1 MPDLRLQFGIH
12 APNGARLATLP
23 YPLAASVADVL
34 NDLGTGTLDYLATV
48 QHADKLEELCEVSA
62 EIGVDGGQWR
72 EFGARWLRLK
82 RGGSVIEETRTRRYV
97 LHSYGFM
104 LGKVRMLR
112 EETLNENGERIMAG
126 ATPGGLI
133 KTLIDEAKTRGNIS
147 GLLYTFTAAKDSAG
161 ADWAGTLPPQAI
173 RYGDDLLS
181 LLRSLSDSGYLDWH
195 IVGRELRILKADT
208 LGSPRDIQLH
218 NGIDLNEAPDDEDA
232 TEMAGRV
239 GVQGDDGRTYEHVSP
254 SMGPW
259 GLWEEL
265 VNAPGVKD
273 IGGLQFIGEAEQSRR
288 DAPRVQMTRGLRL
301 AGVDYLPGIDYV
313 IGDTIT
319 APNDKGMQ
327 APLRV
332 RQITLGIASGGVT
345 GNLILGDRF
354 LEKDVRTR
362 RTLSGLLG
370 SAAGSAGG
378 TGTPAPAG
386 GDKRKPKAPAGL
398 VMTSSHLYTPVGAPY
413 ALIDSEYVPVTQGTD
428 GAALSIESH
437 EMYARENIVGEPWRK
452 LTEVGGG
459 EGRITYS
466 PLPAGEVWQFKV
478 RAMSTQGVYGDFCE
492 PVTIALARDLDPPP
506 RPSKPEGS
514 ARLGVV
520 TITWDGLDENGNQM
534 PIDFDRVDVWQAPGV
549 IIGSAG
555 RGFGER
561 SLHVT
566 GLPYNE
572 PHEFWLTAV
581 DTSGN
586 MSDPSETV
594 TVTTKPLVDTDVIGR
609 VIDAANIELAAIDTT
624 LLADEAVTAQ
634 KVRANAITADK
645 IAANAVTAGKLAANS
660 VTAANIA
667 ALAIESDKIAANAV
681 TADKIDVGAVT
692 AIKIDAGAVTAE
704 KVAANSITA
713 DKVVIGNESN
723 LIPDASFLSGIG
735 PNAAWVNAG
744 WSMPWATGNIGG
756 SWQRAITF
764 NGANPSA
771 WAVLD
776 SRSVPVRSAL
786 PIVFTAGIHKVGWTG
801 SLPIA
806 RVEFLD
812 IAGGSV
818 GWDEI
823 QATSSAAWNIYSI
836 ETVAPSGAAA
846 MRVRLIVP
854 PTGSGTAYFGMM
866 QIRSRIDSS
875 LIVNGSVTADKVAA
889 NAITADKVAANA
901 ITAAKIAANAIT
913 ADKLAANAI
922 TGKTITGGTINGAVL
937 NAEDAVTVAPA
948 GSIAL
953 QWVNSIG
960 QTVATRMRAG
970 GNSANVRFDDGIDVA
985 GSIQAGSQGIST
997 SGRMS
1002 CGKASTTSA
1011 ANIRS
1016 STQSGEFQYVS
1027 SMRKFKL
1034 DREAIEPDYRLL
1046 DLPAMTWRDAGM
1058 VEENPDTERRVAG
1071 FVAEDLAAL
1080 SAFSDRAFEPLL
1092 EIGDD
1097 DRPAG
1102 IQYDRVVAFLL
1113 PIVRDL
1119 HERVKELESR
1129 A

>member
-23 YPLAASVADVL
+23 YPLAASVADVV

-97 LHSYGFM
+97 LHSFGFM

-112 EETLNENGERIMAG
+112 EETLNENGDRIMAG

-133 KTLIDEAKTRGNIS
+133 KTLLDEAKTRGNIS
-147 GLLYTFTAAKDSAG
+147 GLVYTFTAAKDSAG
-161 ADWAGTLPPQAI
+161 ADWVGALPPQTI

-195 IVGRELRILKADT
+195 IVGRELRILKPDT
-208 LGSPRDIQLH
+208 LGSPRAFQLH
-218 NGIDLNEAPDDEDA
+218 NGIDLTEAPDDEDA

-301 AGVDYLPGIDYV
+301 AGVDYLPGIDYA

-319 APNDKGMQ
+319 APNDRGVQ

-332 RQITLGIASGGVT
+332 RQITLGIAPGAVT

-362 RTLSGLLG
+362 RTLAGLLG
-370 SAAGSAGG
+370 GAAASAGG
-378 TGTPAPAG
+378 SGTPTPPG
-386 GDKRKPKAPAGL
+386 DDKRAPKAPTGL
-398 VMTSSHLYTPVGAPY
+398 VVSSAHAFTPEGSPF
-413 ALIDSEYVPVTQGTD
+413 ALIDSAFVPVTQGAD
-428 GAALSIESH
+428 GTPLGIRSH

-452 LTEVGGG
+452 IAEVGGS
-459 EGRITYS
+459 EARITYS
-466 PLPAGEVWQFKV
+466 PLPAGEEWQFKL
-478 RAMSTQGVYGDFCE
+478 RAVSTQAVVGEFGDT
-492 PVTIALARDLDPPP
+492 VTVVLARDIDPPP
-506 RPSKPEGS
+506 RPSKPTAT

-520 TITWDGLDENGNQM
+520 TVTWDGLDESDTQM
-534 PIDFDRVDVWQAPGV
+534 PVDFDRVFVWQAPGQ

-555 RGFGER
+555 RGVGER
-561 SLHVT
+561 SFHVT

-572 PHEFWLTAV
+572 PHEFWLTAS

-586 MSDPSETV
+586 MSEASASV
-594 TVTTKPLVDTDVIGR
+594 TVTTTPLVDTDVIGR
-609 VIDAANIELAAIDTT
+609 VIDAANIELGAIDTE
-624 LLADEAVTAQ
+624 LIADEAITAGKVKALAITADKLAANSVVADKIAANEVTAD
-634 KVRANAITADK
+634 KLAANSVTADKIEAGAVTATKIAVNAITADK
-645 IAANAVTAGKLAANS
+645 IAAG
-660 VTAANIA
+660 
-667 ALAIESDKIAANAV
+667 AI
-681 TADKIDVGAVT
+681 TADKIVVGS
-692 AIKIDAGAVTAE
+692 GA
-704 KVAANSITA
+704 NQ
-713 DKVVIGNESN
+713 
-723 LIPDASFLSGIG
+723 IPDAGFATPIG
-735 PNAAWVNAG
+735 VAWQIAEGAAP
-744 WSMPWATGNIGG
+744 WSIDNVGG
-756 SWQRAITF
+756 AWQRAAKLVMSGQGRQVLRSQRMQVQAGDSLRLSIGMHWT
-764 NGANPSA
+764 NEGVANPY
-771 WAVLD
+771 
-776 SRSVPVRSAL
+776 AL
-786 PIVFTAGIHKVGWTG
+786 
-801 SLPIA
+801 
-806 RVEFLD
+806 VEFLD
-812 IAGGSV
+812 AEGVFVSDVPAWYAPGGWQIKTLDLV
-818 GWDEI
+818 
-823 QATSSAAWNIYSI
+823 
-836 ETVAPSGAAA
+836 VPSGVAFA
-846 MRVRLIVP
+846 RVALVGESGGVGTAFFGLPSLRSRTTGALIV
-854 PTGSGTAYFGMM
+854 
-866 QIRSRIDSS
+866 D
-875 LIVNGSVTADKVAA
+875 GSVTADKIAA
-889 NAITADKVAANA
+889 SAITADKINA
-901 ITAAKIAANAIT
+901 SAIT

-937 NAEDAVTVAPA
+937 NAEDAVTLSPA

-960 QTVATRMRAG
+960 QTATTRIRGG
-970 GNSANVRFDDGIDVA
+970 GNSPTVSFDDGIDVS
-985 GSIQAGSQGIST
+985 GSIKAGSQGIST
-997 SGRMS
+997 TGRMS
-1002 CGKASTTSA
+1002 CAKGSTTSA

-1016 STQSGEFQYVS
+1016 STSSGEFQFVS

-1034 DREAIEPDYRLL
+1034 DREPILPDYRLL
-1046 DLPAMTWRDAGM
+1046 DLPAMTWRDRAM
-1058 VEENPDTERRVAG
+1058 VEENPGTERRVAG

-1080 SAFSDRAFEPLL
+1080 SAFSERAFEPLL

-1097 DRPAG
+1097 DRAAG
-1102 IQYDRVVAFLL
+1102 IQYDRVVAYLL
-1113 PIVRDL
+1113 PIIRDL
-1119 HERVKELESR
+1119 HERVTALES